1 MTNTNLYSISHDC
14 SGDTIG
20 TNLTAEQA
28 AIELLTY
35 DGYGYE
41 IELNDGY
48 WTLYVSSGS
57 RNSTCGLGEFRESIC
72 SLSSDEETAR
82 AEIFEEVIAESGS
95 WYPNITVSGY
105 QK

>member
-1 MTNTNLYSISHDC
+1 MKSETLYLIAHDDINN
-14 SGDTIG
+14 SVIG

-41 IELNDGY
+41 IELNDGF

-57 RNSTCGLGEFRESIC
+57 RNSTLGLGEYRESIF
-72 SLSSDEETAR
+72 STEDDEERAR

-95 WYPNITVSGY
+95 WYPSLIV
-105 QK
+105 KEI

>member
-1 MTNTNLYSISHDC
+1 MTNVNLYSISHDC
-14 SGDTIG
+14 SGDIIG

-35 DGYGYE
+35 DGHGYE

-57 RNSTCGLGEFRESIC
+57 RNSTCGLGEYRESIF
-72 SLSSDEETAR
+72 STEDEEEKAR

-95 WYPNITVSGY
+95 WYPDITVSAD
-105 QK
+105 QP

>member
-1 MTNTNLYSISHDC
+1 MKSETLYVITHDDISD
-14 SGDTIG
+14 SVLG

-41 IELNDGY
+41 IELNDGF

-57 RNSTCGLGEFRESIC
+57 RNSTRGLGEYRESIF
-72 SLSSDEETAR
+72 STEDEEEKAR
-82 AEIFEEVIAESGS
+82 VDIFEEVIAHAGS
-95 WYPNITVSGY
+95 WYPSLTVEEI
-105 QK
+105 